1 MNTMSLN
8 PSTNR
13 RTEVQL
19 MSSLLLFATLGFSF
33 PTLSKPKDPVAWITQ
48 QFSYRHARRDLGPF
62 KHVPLP
68 QSFLATR
75 KEKDVCRSASGIAS
89 SWIVPNGLG
98 RYPWNRGLKGRNV
111 TSLSLHYHCR
121 SLHYHYTTITT
132 IRFSNKKNMAR
143 PCNLTVSWRHRQ
155 TLKFLVRM
163 RFLELWELKLGP
175 RSAGAKL
182 RLHTSTKSSNEMTKK
197 HDMPVCHYMLWM
209 LLWYIPLSTCK
220 EPLPG

>member
-1 MNTMSLN
+1 MNTVSLN

-13 RTEVQL
+13 RTGVQL

-62 KHVPLP
+62 KTKFPCN
-68 QSFLATR
+68 
-75 KEKDVCRSASGIAS
+75 E
-89 SWIVPNGLG
+89 
-98 RYPWNRGLKGRNV
+98 KGRRMFAAPPQGLLV
-111 TSLSLHYHCR
+111 PELFEIVCEDIHEIALSKEGMSLA
-121 SLHYHYTTITT
+121 YHYTTPSDRYIITT
-132 IRFSNKKNMAR
+132 IRFSNKIMAR
-143 PCNLTVSWRHRQ
+143 PCNLTVSWRHKQ

-163 RFLELWELKLGP
+163 RFLELWELKLGL
-175 RSAGAKL
+175 RLAGANL

-209 LLWYIPLSTCK
+209 LLWYLPFSACK

>member
-19 MSSLLLFATLGFSF
+19 MSSLLLFATQGFSF
-33 PTLSKPKDPVAWITQ
+33 PTLNKAKDPVAWITQ

-75 KEKDVCRSASGIAS
+75 REKDVCRSASGIAS
-89 SWIVPNGLG
+89 SWIVRNSLW

-111 TSLSLHYHCR
+111 TSLWLHYQIATL
-121 SLHYHYTTITT
+121 SLPSGSPT
-132 IRFSNKKNMAR
+132 KPMAQ

-175 RSAGAKL
+175 RLAGAKL
-182 RLHTSTKSSNEMTKK
+182 RLHTSTKSIQI
-197 HDMPVCHYMLWM
+197 L
-209 LLWYIPLSTCK
+209 
-220 EPLPG
+220 